1 MCSSLQSHFLRQIPQ
16 LQKLSD
22 AHFQHVKAHAVER
35 HYKKWMVICNK
46 GDPVESVYILWRG
59 NVGEH
64 TADAESLQNDR
75 SLEVNVPEHSTPGTN
90 FGVECL
96 TQRRVPTN
104 HTIVA
109 LTDVTLLALN
119 PAPVW
124 TVLHE
129 ERSHISKIPMF
140 SSNVIS
146 KKDQY
151 LLVGLLKACAFPPG
165 ANIIM
170 EGTVGDKVFIIE
182 RGVCDSIN
190 LINGKEVRKSQL
202 KRGDFCGELA
212 VMYNAP
218 TRSTVRAATEV
229 SAVSLS
235 RQDLLSTLGLDKINK
250 MRDVARTRVFN
261 DIPILANLTADQKIG
276 LGQKIRTN
284 HFAPGAVLVE
294 EDQDTDRVYIIEE
307 GDVQRWVGSAR
318 MDVMSSFQCFGME
331 GLLSGEPYRRRYTA
345 SSTVTTLSVSLDDI
359 FEAAGTG
366 ERPSVERNL
375 TDSLRCHLLRQVPQL
390 RSKGDESDDFF
401 KTLLNHIELVHAS
414 RGDVVCTKG
423 STFKSLSIV
432 ERGRLVE
439 ADATNPCN
447 MQEFI
452 AGGFFGEESLVSDD
466 AVLASATLKAAM
478 DSVILKVPA
487 ALLKPAVSKRGTFA

>member
-1 MCSSLQSHFLRQIPQ
+1 
-16 LQKLSD
+16 
-22 AHFQHVKAHAVER
+22 VER
-35 HYKKWMVICNK
+35 HYKKWTVICNR
-46 GDPVESVYILWRG
+46 GDPVENVYILWSG
-59 NVGEH
+59 KVVEH
-64 TADAESLQNDR
+64 NGDAAGLQNDR

-109 LTDVTLLALN
+109 LTDVTLLVLN

-151 LLVGLLKACAFPPG
+151 LLVGKLKAWTFPHG
-165 ANIIM
+165 SNIIS
-170 EGTVGDKVFIIE
+170 EGDTGDTLFIIE
-182 RGVCDSIN
+182 RGVCDTIK
-190 LINGKEVRKSQL
+190 LINGKEVIQSQL
-202 KRGDFCGELA
+202 KMGDFFGELA

-235 RQDLLSTLGLDKINK
+235 REDLLSTLGLDKINK
-250 MRDVARTRVFN
+250 MRSIARTRVFN
-261 DIPILANLTADQKIG
+261 NIPILANLTADQKIS
-276 LGQKIRTN
+276 LGKKIRTD
-284 HFAPGAVLVE
+284 HFARGSILVE
-294 EDQDTDRVYIIEE
+294 EDQETDRVYIIEE
-307 GDVQRWVGSAR
+307 GDVQLWAGSEKVG
-318 MDVMSSFQCFGME
+318 VLTTFQCFGME
-331 GLLSGEPYRRRYTA
+331 GLLFAEPYGRRVTA
-345 SSTVTTLSVSLDDI
+345 LGMVTTLSVSLDDI

-366 ERPSVERNL
+366 ERPSVERNM
-375 TDSLRCHLLRQVPQL
+375 TDSLRCYLLKQVPQL
-390 RSKGDESDDFF
+390 RSKGDQNDDFF
-401 KTLLNHIELVHAS
+401 KTLLNHIEIVNVS

-423 STFKSLSIV
+423 STFKSLNIV

-439 ADATNPCN
+439 ADATDPRNT
-447 MQEFI
+447 QEVI
-452 AGGFFGEESLVSDD
+452 AGGFFGQECLGGDG
-466 AVLASATLKAAM
+466 AAFASATLTAKM
-478 DSVILKVPA
+478 DSVLLKVPA
-487 ALLKPAVSKRGTFA
+487 TLVMPVLTKRGTFAEYTATSPLS